1 MACFTNKKVVKTWKR
16 KIMHRKF
23 GWQKGF
29 IGSFLVF
36 SFFIGSLPIK
46 GQELVSVS
54 DITGGSS
61 VFVFRSSAKSA
72 PKKFVST
79 AKVKRTRAQ
88 RVETAKKVTKQFV
101 AIAKVTPRRSRSK
114 SVDPN
119 NMPPAPN
126 TMPKEQVSKIFA
138 GVGEY
143 YMDQEN
149 TDKAIEYFRESVTL
163 DSKNTNAKSGLSEA
177 LSLKGNALLVEEK
190 PETAKG
196 YFEESLTNNPKNAV
210 AFFGLGEVFSALEK
224 DDEAIANY
232 EKALLLDKDL
242 TEINVPLGILYYQKG
257 EIAKA
262 DTFLTRALAVSP
274 NDADTQYFLGLV
286 RYAQNR
292 NQESLTAFR
301 EALKADSGN
310 AELHFR
316 IGEALERLNKN
327 EDAVIAFNEAVKL
340 KPQYFE
346 ANFELGSVYYEMGK
360 YTESI
365 KAFEAAKKLK
375 NDNIDVYVN
384 LGDAYRQIPDY
395 NNAESNYNM
404 ATIFIQRDPN
414 YSKEETAEIY
424 SKIGYVIGR
433 QCEINMRK
441 AVRCKWNTAITSLEK
456 AVELS
461 PNAAD
466 YTNLGWAYYSAGR
479 IDMASR
485 NEAEGRPKLEKAKV
499 ALLKAISMNPKFVEA
514 PLVNLGSIYID
525 LAEYPAAIDALK
537 QVTDK
542 RGDWTFALYALG
554 VAYRKNGD
562 IPNAI
567 TYFQKAVDKDP
578 NYVAAWSGLAESQI
592 RNKNKKE
599 AQKIIDKLKTL
610 APGEAQKLEVLMLGL
625 K

>member
-1 MACFTNKKVVKTWKR
+1 
-16 KIMHRKF
+16 MHKKF

-36 SFFIGSLPIK
+36 SFFIGSLPVK

-72 PKKFVST
+72 PRKFVST
-79 AKVKRTRAQ
+79 AKVKRTKAQ
-88 RVETAKKVTKQFV
+88 RIETAKKVTKQFV
-101 AIAKVTPRRSRSK
+101 AIAKVTPRRSRTK
-114 SVDPN
+114 SFDPN
-119 NMPPAPN
+119 SLPVAPN

-143 YMDQEN
+143 YIDQEN
-149 TDKAIEYFRESVTL
+149 TDKAIEFFREAVTL
-163 DSKNTNAKSGLSEA
+163 DDKNESAKSGLSEA
-177 LSLKGNALLVEEK
+177 LSLKGNALLVDEK
-190 PETAKG
+190 AETAKA
-196 YFEESLTNNPKNAV
+196 YFQEALKNNSNNAV
-210 AFFGLGEVFSALEK
+210 AFFGLGEVYSALEK

-262 DTFLTRALAVSP
+262 DTLLSRALAVSP
-274 NDADTQYFLGLV
+274 DNADTQYFLGLV

-292 NQESLTAFR
+292 NQEALTAFR

-316 IGEALERLNKN
+316 IGEALERLNQN
-327 EDAVIAFNEAVKL
+327 DDAVNAFNEAVKL

-346 ANFELGSVYYEMGK
+346 ANFELGNLYYEMGK
-360 YTESI
+360 YPESV

-375 NDNIDVYVN
+375 NDNIDVYIN

-395 NNAESNYNM
+395 NNAESNYNL
-404 ATIFIQRDPN
+404 ATVFIQRDPN
-414 YSKEETAEIY
+414 YSKEETADIY

-441 AVRCKWNTAITSLEK
+441 SVRCKWNTAITSLEK

-466 YTNLGWAYYSAGR
+466 YTNLGWAYYSFGR
-479 IDMASR
+479 IDMALR

-525 LAEYPAAIDALK
+525 LAEYSAAIDALK

-567 TYFQKAVDKDP
+567 TYFQKAVNKDP

-592 RNKNKKE
+592 RSKNKKE